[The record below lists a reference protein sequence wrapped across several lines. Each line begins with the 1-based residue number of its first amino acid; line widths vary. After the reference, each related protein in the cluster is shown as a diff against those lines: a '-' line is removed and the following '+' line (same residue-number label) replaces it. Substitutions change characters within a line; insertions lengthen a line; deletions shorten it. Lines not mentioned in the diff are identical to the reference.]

1 MEITEKVEYFK
12 NELAYILNPT
22 VKEFA
27 TKAVGFLPDYFFAIP
42 ASSTGQYHPAYSLGE
57 GGLARHTRA
66 AIRIAIELNRMDD
79 YKFTPDEIDL
89 SIAALL
95 VHDGWK
101 SGLVKE
107 TYTRADH
114 PLIAEAELRKNESL
128 NTMLP
133 PEQFSVF
140 LGLIARH
147 MGQWN
152 KDYKTGQEIMNKPEM
167 PLEKFVHLCDYLA
180 SRKCLIMAFDVGV
193 VRERQSAI

>member
-1 MEITEKVEYFK
+1 MEATEKIEYFK

-22 VKEFA
+22 IKGLA
-27 TKAVGFLPDYFFAIP
+27 TKAVSSLPDYFFVVP
-42 ASSTGQYHPAYSLGE
+42 ASSTGKYHPEYSLHE

-66 AIRIAIELNRMDD
+66 AVRIAIELARMDE

-101 SGLVKE
+101 SGVVQE
-107 TYTRADH
+107 TYSRADH
-114 PLIAEAELRKNESL
+114 PKVAAIELQKDANL
-128 NTMLP
+128 NTVLP
-133 PEQFSVF
+133 PEQFDIF
-140 LGLIARH
+140 LRLVARH

-152 KDYKTGQEIMNKPEM
+152 KDYKTGQELMHKPET

-180 SRKCLIMAFDVGV
+180 SRKCLTMDFDVEV
-193 VRERQSAI
+193 TREH